1 MEKEINRLEG
11 EKSKV
16 QSRCRALENELRIT
30 REQVEELL
38 STNLDNENVIR
49 MKVRNSIQTLILGLA
64 NCAIARKHSSK
75 DCPGIEY

>member
-11 EKSKV
+11 EKTKV

-49 MKVRNSIQTLILGLA
+49 MKVRNSLQTLILGFTD
-64 NCAIARKHSSK
+64 CAIARKHSAK
-75 DCPGIEY
+75 ECPGIEH